1 MNPRAAIN
9 DLTAFQAIPFNH
21 LGTSPN
27 ALQNVFNFFAAFSAT
42 SDILSLLLFLV
53 KYFFKYFCFILSLYA
68 ATSVILPEVS
78 SFVKYY
84 FQHIHKAE
92 GG

>member
-27 ALQNVFNFFAAFSAT
+27 ALSNVLLFVTSAATFSILPVLSAFVKCFFRICFILPFYAAT
-42 SDILSLLLFLV
+42 NVILSDIL
-53 KYFFKYFCFILSLYA
+53 
-68 ATSVILPEVS
+68 

-84 FQHIHKAE
+84 FKYRNKT
-92 GG
+92 